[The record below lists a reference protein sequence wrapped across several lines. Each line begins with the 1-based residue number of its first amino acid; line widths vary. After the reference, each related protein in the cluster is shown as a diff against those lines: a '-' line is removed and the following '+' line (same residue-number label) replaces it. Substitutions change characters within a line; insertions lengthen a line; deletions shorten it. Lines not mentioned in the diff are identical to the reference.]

1 MAYRF
6 PRMLRNGKPKD
17 YECDITILTRKNES
31 DPSSGFCAA
40 LRGIKAIAFDNV
52 KREVCESRIQEL
64 RSADAFFKA
73 TDGTY
78 YFIEFK
84 KSNRRALDDLQF
96 ENGAPIDS
104 RTGRRVACSCIEL
117 SLKQKAFDSLAI
129 ASLTTLQNISA
140 KEIMD
145 NAVFIVVRLDDAPKS
160 FNCFVSRLTCLATG
174 GEPVLWGL
182 DVLKKEGFF
191 REVHT
196 WTESEFVPW
205 AKSHLL

>member
-1 MAYRF
+1 M
-6 PRMLRNGKPKD
+6 
-17 YECDITILTRKNES
+17 
-31 DPSSGFCAA
+31 
-40 LRGIKAIAFDNV
+40 
-52 KREVCESRIQEL
+52 CESRIQEL

-145 NAVFIVVRLDDAPKS
+145 NAVFFVVRLDDAPKS
-160 FNCFVSRLTCLATG
+160 FNGFVSRLTCLATG

>member
-31 DPSSGFCAA
+31 DPSSGFCGA

-73 TDGTY
+73 TDGTC

-84 KSNRRALDDLQF
+84 KSSNEQVMKFYD
-96 ENGAPIDS
+96 E
-104 RTGRRVACSCIEL
+104 
-117 SLKQKAFDSLAI
+117 
-129 ASLTTLQNISA
+129 
-140 KEIMD
+140 
-145 NAVFIVVRLDDAPKS
+145 
-160 FNCFVSRLTCLATG
+160 
-174 GEPVLWGL
+174 
-182 DVLKKEGFF
+182 LKKKGINVTVRRRFGSLIDAACGQL
-191 REVHT
+191 RANEVN
-196 WTESEFVPW
+196 
-205 AKSHLL
+205 K